1 VQATIPGT
9 LAFLG
14 LSGAAGLLGYAKAW
28 QWLMRRLTTW
38 YLLDFE

>member
-1 VQATIPGT
+1 MQ
-9 LAFLG
+9 AFLG